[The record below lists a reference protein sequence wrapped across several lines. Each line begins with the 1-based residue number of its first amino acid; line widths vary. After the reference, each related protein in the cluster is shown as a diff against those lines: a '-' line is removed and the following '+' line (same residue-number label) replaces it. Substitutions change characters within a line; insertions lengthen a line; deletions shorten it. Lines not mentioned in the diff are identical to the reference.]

1 MIMTLLITKI
11 VSRGIF
17 LASFLFLLQC
27 SAERDTATLFTSTEQ
42 GAIVV
47 DAVLYVDQPMPEII
61 VSLTQSPDSVRDDE
75 NAGVIDAEVTIYQGL
90 AAYRYHGAG
99 QAGQAGQAGWYIPP
113 EEAPRVLPETEYR
126 LLIRARGREVRGATT
141 TPGRLSLKEVV
152 IVDEVSQEVIG
163 RLDPQ
168 PASQNR
174 VVYRKGLIE
183 ARFDPLDVD
192 AYQIVVLVKD
202 TGDEA
207 GSPPLEVRD
216 GRLRLPWFV
225 IDSSGPHEIDIY
237 ALDRNLFDFV
247 RSIPQGDT
255 GFGIGSLAGDN
266 FERPIFHLDGGIGVF
281 GSASVDSFEFV
292 VLPEDGVP

>member
-1 MIMTLLITKI
+1 M
-11 VSRGIF
+11 
-17 LASFLFLLQC
+17 
-27 SAERDTATLFTSTEQ
+27 
-42 GAIVV
+42 
-47 DAVLYVDQPMPEII
+47 
-61 VSLTQSPDSVRDDE
+61 
-75 NAGVIDAEVTIYQGL
+75 
-90 AAYRYHGAG
+90 
-99 QAGQAGQAGWYIPP
+99 
-113 EEAPRVLPETEYR
+113 
-126 LLIRARGREVRGATT
+126 
-141 TPGRLSLKEVV
+141 
-152 IVDEVSQEVIG
+152 IG

-266 FERPIFHLDGGIGVF
+266 FERPIFHLDGGSVF
-281 GSASVDSFEFV
+281 SVPHRWIHSNSWYYLKTGSHDFPAHPHFFAGRFDIPPPVGY
-292 VLPEDGVP
+292 LQVPCRH